1 MTDLFAARS
10 QMAMSLAFH
19 IVFAAIGVALP
30 LMMVVAELM
39 WIRTG
44 EEAYRILAKR
54 WAKGAAI
61 LFAVGAV
68 SGTVLSFELGLLWP
82 RFMEFS
88 GAMIG
93 YPFTLEAFAFF
104 VEAIF
109 LGIYLYGWDRVR
121 PRWHVFSG
129 AMVAIA
135 GAASAVF
142 VVAVNGW
149 MNSPAGFRM
158 VNGKAVDIDPVAAM
172 FNPAWIPEAIHMTL
186 AGYAATGLMVAGVH
200 AFLLRRDRDNMFHR
214 LALGIALVVGGI
226 ASVAQPISGD
236 FNARFVARDQPIK
249 LASLEGQ
256 FKTQRGAPLRIGGLP
271 DEASQTTPFAL
282 EIPHGLSL
290 LAFHD
295 PNATVRGLEEW
306 KRADRPPVRVVHVA
320 FQIMV
325 ACGLL
330 MAMIGVLALALA
342 VRERRKVGRWL
353 LPSQSWFLWMV
364 MLVSPLG
371 FVAIEAGWTVT
382 EVGRQPW
389 IIQGVMRT
397 SQAVTPL
404 PHLTIPLFTFTIVY
418 LFLAFVVVHL
428 LLRQFSI
435 SPKIPAA
442 GGAHAG

>member
-1 MTDLFAARS
+1 
-10 QMAMSLAFH
+10 MAMSLAFH

-121 PRWHVFSG
+121 PKWHVFSG
-129 AMVAIA
+129 SMVAIA

-172 FNPAWIPEAIHMTL
+172 FNPAWIP
-186 AGYAATGLMVAGVH
+186 
-200 AFLLRRDRDNMFHR
+200 
-214 LALGIALVVGGI
+214 
-226 ASVAQPISGD
+226 AS
-236 FNARFVARDQPIK
+236 R
-249 LASLEGQ
+249 
-256 FKTQRGAPLRIGGLP
+256 
-271 DEASQTTPFAL
+271 
-282 EIPHGLSL
+282 
-290 LAFHD
+290 
-295 PNATVRGLEEW
+295 
-306 KRADRPPVRVVHVA
+306 
-320 FQIMV
+320 
-325 ACGLL
+325 
-330 MAMIGVLALALA
+330 
-342 VRERRKVGRWL
+342 
-353 LPSQSWFLWMV
+353 
-364 MLVSPLG
+364 
-371 FVAIEAGWTVT
+371 
-382 EVGRQPW
+382 
-389 IIQGVMRT
+389 
-397 SQAVTPL
+397 
-404 PHLTIPLFTFTIVY
+404 
-418 LFLAFVVVHL
+418 
-428 LLRQFSI
+428 
-435 SPKIPAA
+435 
-442 GGAHAG
+442 